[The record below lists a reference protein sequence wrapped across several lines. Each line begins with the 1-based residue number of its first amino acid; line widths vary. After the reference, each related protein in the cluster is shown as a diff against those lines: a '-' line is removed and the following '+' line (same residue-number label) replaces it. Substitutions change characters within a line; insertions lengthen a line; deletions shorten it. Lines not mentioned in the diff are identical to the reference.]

1 MFSIKQAVASAS
13 AKLPPFPF
21 EDADGV
27 ARELPHLKL
36 LSVELGERILR
47 GDFAVLEEI
56 GADPAVVAQIPKW
69 PAHAVEALIKEWM
82 AHSDVRVPGG
92 APGKSPTASPSS
104 RSTATSSRRT
114 SGSGGSR
121 LKR

>member
-1 MFSIKQAVASAS
+1 MFSIKQTVATAQ
-13 AKLPPFPF
+13 LPPFPF

-27 ARELPHLKL
+27 ERTLPHLKL
-36 LSVELGERILR
+36 LSVELGERVLR
-47 GDFAVLEEI
+47 GDLTALEDA
-56 GADPAVVAQIPKW
+56 GADPTVVAQIPTW
-69 PAHAVEALIKEWM
+69 PAHAIEALIKEWM
-82 AHSDVRVPGG
+82 AHSDVRLPGG

-121 LKR
+121 SSR